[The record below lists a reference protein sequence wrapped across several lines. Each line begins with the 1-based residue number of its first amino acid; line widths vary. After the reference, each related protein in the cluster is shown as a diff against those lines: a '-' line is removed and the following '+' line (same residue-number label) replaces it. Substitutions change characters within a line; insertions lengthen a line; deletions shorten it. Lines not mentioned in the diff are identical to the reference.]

1 VIKNTLEQTKKLIW
15 PEIEKYLNDP
25 IYPTQFTIPARYQK
39 DINSYWKI
47 VREYPERK
55 GKYLRPTL
63 VLLVAGAMGANIK
76 KAIKTATAMQLSEE
90 WLLIHDD
97 LQDNSEK
104 RRGKTTLHRLYGMEM
119 AVNAG
124 DTLATIMWKVLLD
137 NEKVLGPKKT
147 FEIMD
152 EFYKTLLRTEH
163 GQAVEMMWSKKRKE
177 ISDSD
182 WYFLADGKT
191 SYYTISL
198 PVRLGAIIAGTNG
211 KQIEKLTEF
220 GLYLGRCF
228 QLIDD
233 ILDIETDKK
242 EGKLTIPII
251 KGVPYAQRLASS
263 LRKKARTIFEKD
275 LNFLS
280 HEPART
286 QLKEFID
293 FVLERKY

>member
-1 VIKNTLEQTKKLIW
+1 MVQETLEKTKHLVW
-15 PEIEKYLNDP
+15 PEIEKYLKDP
-25 IYPTQFTIPARYQK
+25 VYPTQFTIPANYLK

-47 VREYPERK
+47 VREYPNRK

-63 VLLVAGAMGANIK
+63 VLLVASAMGAKIK
-76 KAIKTATAMQLSEE
+76 KAVITAAAMQLSEE

-97 LQDNSEK
+97 LQDNSEN
-104 RRGKTTLHRLYGMEM
+104 RRGEKTLHKLYGMEL

-124 DTLATIMWKVLLD
+124 DTLTTIMWKVLLD
-137 NEKVLGPKKT
+137 NEKVLGPEKT
-147 FEIMD
+147 FEIMN

-163 GQAVEMMWSKKRKE
+163 GQAVEIMWSKKRKR

-182 WYFLADGKT
+182 WFFLADGKT

-198 PVRLGAIIAGTNG
+198 PVRLGAIVAEAS
-211 KQIEKLTEF
+211 KEQIEKLTEI

-228 QLIDD
+228 QLVDD

-251 KGVPYAQRLASS
+251 KGVPYAQKLATN
-263 LRKKARTIFEKD
+263 LGKKAGKIFEEN
-275 LNFLS
+275 LSFLS
-280 HEPART
+280 HEPAKT
-286 QLKEFID
+286 QLRELID
-293 FVLERKY
+293 FVLERK